1 MYTCQVLLLIWA
13 SNRHFKIIWTD
24 CLRLFV
30 VVCTVFYV
38 LLIKYRMCLPACFV
52 TSADKRQLWV
62 YLCYLLPE
70 AICCC
75 LETFNVYVV
84 LLMLFCIVVNKLSW
98 PLLLTLGTYRY
109 I

>member
-1 MYTCQVLLLIWA
+1 MGICYLLI
-13 SNRHFKIIWTD
+13 I
-24 CLRLFV
+24 
-30 VVCTVFYV
+30 
-38 LLIKYRMCLPACFV
+38 
-52 TSADKRQLWV
+52 
-62 YLCYLLPE
+62 LPE

-84 LLMLFCIVVNKLSW
+84 LLMLFCIIVNKLSW